1 MITKDLSIIREKLK
15 HGELIG
21 LPTETVYGLAANV
34 FNSKAV
40 SSIFTTK
47 NRPTTNPLIV
57 HVASINQARALV
69 KRFPEKASL
78 LAKHFWPGPLTMI
91 LPKNQTVSGLVTAE
105 QENVA
110 IRIPNHPTAL
120 SLLNQLDF
128 PLVAPSANPFNR
140 ISPTTA
146 EHVDAYF
153 PSIYTLDGGP
163 CTSGVE
169 STIVGFEHDDVV
181 LLRHGAI
188 SMETLE
194 AHVGRLLNRTAAS
207 DHASLPGQHKKHYSP
222 NCQLIVSYEPLFML
236 STVKHKKVGILWY
249 QSVQIESIHVEINLV
264 LAPSGDLAEA
274 AQNLF
279 SALHTLDKLGLDLI
293 IVERLP
299 AHGLGNTINDRLD
312 RAASQ

>member
-1 MITKDLSIIREKLK
+1 
-15 HGELIG
+15 
-21 LPTETVYGLAANV
+21 
-34 FNSKAV
+34 
-40 SSIFTTK
+40 
-47 NRPTTNPLIV
+47 
-57 HVASINQARALV
+57 
-69 KRFPEKASL
+69 
-78 LAKHFWPGPLTMI
+78 MI
-91 LPKNQTVSGLVTAE
+91 LPKNQVVSGLVTAD
-105 QENVA
+105 NDHVA

-163 CTSGVE
+163 CSSGVE
-169 STIVGFEHDDVV
+169 STIVGFEDDEVI

-188 SMETLE
+188 SMEILE
-194 AHVGRLLNRTAAS
+194 SQVGRLLNRTAAS
-207 DHASLPGQHKKHYSP
+207 EHASLPGQHKKHYSP
-222 NCQLIVSYEPLFML
+222 NCQLIVTYEPLFML
-236 STVKHKKVGILWY
+236 SAIKHKKVGILWY
-249 QSVQIESIHVEINLV
+249 QSVPIESIYVEVNLV

-279 SALHTLDKLGLDLI
+279 SALHTLDKMGLDLI

-299 AHGLGNTINDRLD
+299 AQGLGNTMNDRLD
-312 RAASQ
+312 RAATQ